1 MHRIHV
7 EVMKSVTRTSTPITI
22 DVNLILLEKSVKQ
35 RLMIVME
42 IPVRTMLPVK
52 MESTLSPVNA
62 QLASLETIVKQM
74 SMTVMETSV

>member
-1 MHRIHV
+1 M
-7 EVMKSVTRTSTPITI
+7 
-22 DVNLILLEKSVKQ
+22 KQ